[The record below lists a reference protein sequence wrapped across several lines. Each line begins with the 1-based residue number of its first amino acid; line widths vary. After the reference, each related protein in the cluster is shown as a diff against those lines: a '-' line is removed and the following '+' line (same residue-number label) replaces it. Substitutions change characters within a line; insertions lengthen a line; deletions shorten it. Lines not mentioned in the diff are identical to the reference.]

1 MALEKQ
7 HLEQNEQNNNTL
19 HGRIDEFGRV
29 LLPVIVIASDGL
41 ELEVEAAITLQFAG
55 AMAVHEDVARRLG
68 WRRLGAR
75 RVTFGFET
83 VLMDHYL
90 GTISLGA
97 GIEPSQYVVL
107 GGIKDSA
114 IIGQKMLSGRQ
125 LRIDFADST
134 VLLE

>member
-7 HLEQNEQNNNTL
+7 QLHTTI
-19 HGRIDEFGRV
+19 HGRIDEHGRV

-75 RVTFGFET
+75 RVVIGFET

-90 GTISLGA
+90 GTMSLG
-97 GIEPSQYVVL
+97 GLEPTQHVVL

-114 IIGQKMLSGRQ
+114 VIGQKMLSGRTLQ
-125 LRIDFADST
+125 IDFANSKV
-134 VLLE
+134 VLE